1 MSAFLHQIFY
11 ANNKFDDDSTDDRYA
26 FVEELSKWSAP
37 ITFDGKPSHVI
48 PRLSGDGLPS
58 KDNTDK
64 SGVLEK
70 EKPHDFARTPALR
83 SSVGVRGFACE
94 AGVSGWRPKTPTGL
108 SGDGLPLKDN
118 AYENKLSSALS
129 FEDKSS
135 PDNHSS
141 PSFVPHSGLVVNPRT
156 PTQVVPPCSYFGI
169 GVLTKHKTSHSLFDK
184 PVRPV
189 HPRIPSNLSIFQS
202 VFLLHYGYSE
212 YIMAENRML
221 NRELEEKQKIM
232 ETLSKTP
239 KKLKEGNHK
248 LTNDNIQE
256 ILSGLLVATKEEIMH
271 LVAYSAY
278 YNRIIYL
285 VFTHSYLIFSPT
297 KETAVDST
305 NILSVYILN
314 QTRKHPKY
322 GGSYYPEF
330 NPTLEKMEN
339 IHNSKIHLEHYA
351 KPFKG
356 VSAYKL
362 PELEEMATKTG
373 MFENGVP
380 AKYKKKEL
388 YDKIVEVCCAGICA

>member
-11 ANNKFDDDSTDDRYA
+11 ANNKFGHDSPEDLSA

-37 ITFDGKPSHVI
+37 
-48 PRLSGDGLPS
+48 LSFYGLPS
-58 KDNTDK
+58 KVITPRY
-64 SGVLEK
+64 GVLTVLEK
-70 EKPHDFARTPALR
+70 EKPPDF
-83 SSVGVRGFACE
+83 
-94 AGVSGWRPKTPTGL
+94 
-108 SGDGLPLKDN
+108 
-118 AYENKLSSALS
+118 AYENKFSSA
-129 FEDKSS
+129 
-135 PDNHSS
+135 
-141 PSFVPHSGLVVNPRT
+141 NPQT
-156 PTQVVPPCSYFGI
+156 PMQVVPPCF
-169 GVLTKHKTSHSLFDK
+169 GVLTKPKTSRPLFDK
-184 PVRPV
+184 PARPV

-212 YIMAENRML
+212 YIMAGNRML

-239 KKLKEGNHK
+239 KKLKECNHK

-271 LVAYSAY
+271 LVAYSVY

-285 VFTHSYLIFSPT
+285 VFTHSYLVFSPT

-305 NILSVYILN
+305 NIESVYILN

-322 GGSYYPEF
+322 GGSYYPDF
-330 NPTLEKMEN
+330 NPTLEKLEN

-362 PELEEMATKTG
+362 PELEEMATKMG
-373 MFENGVP
+373 VFENGVP
-380 AKYKKKEL
+380 VKYKKKEL

>member
-1 MSAFLHQIFY
+1 VSF
-11 ANNKFDDDSTDDRYA
+11 ANS
-26 FVEELSKWSAP
+26 VECYSAP
-37 ITFDGKPSHVI
+37 TKETNLPDNLFSVEKPFITG
-48 PRLSGDGLPS
+48 
-58 KDNTDK
+58 K
-64 SGVLEK
+64 SGILEK
-70 EKPHDFARTPALR
+70 EKPPDFA
-83 SSVGVRGFACE
+83 
-94 AGVSGWRPKTPTGL
+94 
-108 SGDGLPLKDN
+108 
-118 AYENKLSSALS
+118 
-129 FEDKSS
+129 
-135 PDNHSS
+135 
-141 PSFVPHSGLVVNPRT
+141 RT
-156 PTQVVPPCSYFGI
+156 PTQVVYPCSYFSI
-169 GVLTKHKTSHSLFDK
+169 GVLTKPKTSHSLFDK

-212 YIMAENRML
+212 YIMAGNRML

-285 VFTHSYLIFSPT
+285 VFTHSYLVFSPT
-297 KETAVDST
+297 KETVVDST
-305 NILSVYILN
+305 NIPSVYILN

-322 GGSYYPEF
+322 GGSYYPDF
-330 NPTLEKMEN
+330 NPTLEKLEN

-373 MFENGVP
+373 VFENGVP